1 MSVAQTAISQL
12 RFENRSFWRN
22 PAAAFFTFVFPLMF
36 LVIFTTIFSDDTRLP
51 TGEVVNAATYYT
63 ASILAFAIV
72 TAAYVNIAIQ
82 MTFARDEGI
91 LKRVRGT
98 PLPAWAFLSSKVF
111 HATLVQVLL
120 VSITLAF
127 GYVLY
132 DVQLPTNTVVAFV
145 VTFLVGSAAFA
156 SLGLAITAFI
166 PNPDAAPA
174 IVNFSVL
181 PLYFM
186 SGVFI
191 PVADAPRWM
200 TAIADVF
207 PIKHF
212 LEAIMASYLGTTPG
226 GWEPG
231 NLLVVAAWGF
241 VGIALAAKFFS
252 WEPRR

>member
-1 MSVAQTAISQL
+1 MSATGMALSQL
-12 RFENRSFWRN
+12 RYENRSFWRN

-36 LVIFTTIFSDDTRLP
+36 LVIFTTIFSGSVRLP
-51 TGEVVNAATYYT
+51 TGEEVTTATYYT
-63 ASILAFAIV
+63 GSILAFAIV

-98 PLPAWAFLSSKVF
+98 PLPAWAFLGGKVT
-111 HATLVQVLL
+111 HAAFVQVLL

-127 GYVLY
+127 GYVFY
-132 DVQLPTNTVVAFV
+132 DVQLPTTTAAAFV
-145 VTFLVGSAAFA
+145 VTFLIGSAAFA
-156 SLGLAITAFI
+156 SLGLAVTALI

-200 TAIADVF
+200 TAVADVF
-207 PIKHF
+207 PVKHF
-212 LEAIMASYLGTTPG
+212 LEAVLASYLGTTPG
-226 GWEPG
+226 GWEFG
-231 NLLVVAAWGF
+231 NLAVVAAWGLA
-241 VGIALAAKFFS
+241 GTALAARFFA